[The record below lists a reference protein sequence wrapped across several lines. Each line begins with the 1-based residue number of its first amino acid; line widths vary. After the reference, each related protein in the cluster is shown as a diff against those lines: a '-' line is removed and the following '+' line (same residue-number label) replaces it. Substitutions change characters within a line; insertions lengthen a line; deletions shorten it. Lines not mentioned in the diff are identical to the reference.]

1 MTTSEGIRTARRLD
15 PKGIRTVGVITKIDI
30 MDRGTNAK
38 RMIMNQ
44 EINLRLGF
52 VGVKNR
58 AQEDIAMQLS
68 VKEAKEKEQAYFN
81 SHPIYST
88 MPPGM
93 LGCDVLTTKLSRILF
108 THIKHNLPEIINEI
122 REKLRETESD
132 LEDLGQPMPSERGE
146 KLHMV
151 WAMIYEFVQG
161 YKNQISGK
169 FDAKRKVVMSG
180 PQANALSGGARIKM
194 QFFKLY
200 KEFEN
205 FNATQEYSDMAIE
218 RAIAMHEG
226 DSIPGFPSVDVLI
239 YLLQPQLDKL
249 REPALELI
257 QDIYAQLEQIAG
269 AIVERIF
276 MRCPSIRPEIM
287 DIIC

>member
-1 MTTSEGIRTARRLD
+1 
-15 PKGIRTVGVITKIDI
+15 
-30 MDRGTNAK
+30 
-38 RMIMNQ
+38 
-44 EINLRLGF
+44 
-52 VGVKNR
+52 
-58 AQEDIAMQLS
+58 MQLS
-68 VKEAKEKEQAYFN
+68 VKEAKAKEQSYFD
-81 SHPIYST
+81 SHPVYST
-88 MPPGM
+88 MPPGY
-93 LGCDVLTTKLSRILF
+93 LGCETLTNKLSRILF
-108 THIKHNLPEIINEI
+108 THIKHNLPDIIIEI
-122 REKLRETESD
+122 REKLREVESD
-132 LEDLGQPMPSERGE
+132 LDDLGEPMPSDKSS

-151 WAMIYEFVQG
+151 WAMIYELCQA

-169 FDAKRKVVMSG
+169 FDPKRKVIIGG

-200 KEFEN
+200 KDFEN

-226 DSIPGFPSVDVLI
+226 DSIPGFPSVDVLV

-276 MRCPSIRPEIM
+276 MRAPALRPEIM
-287 DIIC
+287 DIICGLLQKERDHTRELCEAIIDAE